1 MRILRLVVLVLVV
14 ALTATLT
21 YGEKITVMDRDDGL
35 PIAGVTL
42 LSEVGHI
49 LGITDKNGVAELHC
63 DTDYPFTLRCVGYEM
78 LTVTAHK
85 DTLFLNSAEYALP
98 EVSVTISGRPFR
110 RVIWYAREYSTG
122 STGLDT
128 MQLYSEYMLE
138 SFIVDHKVKGYH
150 SSDARL
156 KTKSVKRYA
165 RISGVNRNDSV
176 FIPGEKDDITIL
188 AWGGTFC
195 KLPDGRIEETQAIRA
210 GAMVDSVAGEYAIDK
225 VLQKGGGRYLVIS
238 DWLSGHKNHS
248 WSPTLFKIFGM
259 TIDIDRYDSSFCFQ
273 QNEHGIYD
281 MYDLMYSS
289 LNLNIL
295 ARGKI
300 FKWLFRSSEPLRMN
314 TCIELYPV
322 EITSHSHDEYR
333 ELRKDKSPLE
343 FQIPLSVLP
352 EMPAVSELKHSVSS
366 IYE

>member
-1 MRILRLVVLVLVV
+1 MRILKLVVLAFVV
-14 ALTATLT
+14 TLTAVVT
-21 YGEKITVMDRDDGL
+21 YGEKITIIGRDDGHPL
-35 PIAGVTL
+35 AGVTL
-42 LSEVGHI
+42 LSKAGHI
-49 LGITDKNGVAELHC
+49 LGTTDKNGVAEIHW
-63 DTDYPFTLRCVGYEM
+63 DTDYPFTIRCVGYEV
-78 LTVTAHK
+78 LTVTIPE
-85 DTLFLNSAEYALP
+85 DTIFLSAAEYVLP
-98 EVSVTISGRPFR
+98 EVSVSVSGRPFR

-138 SFIVDHKVKGYH
+138 SFFVDRKVKGYH
-150 SSDARL
+150 SSDRDL
-156 KTKSVKRYA
+156 TTKAVRRYA
-165 RISGVNRNDSV
+165 RISGVNRNDSII
-176 FIPGEKDDITIL
+176 IPKENDDITIL

-195 KLPDGRIEETQAIRA
+195 KLPDGKIEETRAIRE
-210 GAMVDSVAGEYAIDK
+210 GATVDSVAGEYATDK
-225 VLQKGGGRYLVIS
+225 ILQKGGGRYVVIS
-238 DWLSGHKNHS
+238 DRLSGHRNHS

-273 QNEHGIYD
+273 QNERGIYD
-281 MYDLMYSS
+281 LYDLMYSS

-322 EITSHSHDEYR
+322 EITSHSHDEYT
-333 ELRKDKSPLE
+333 ELRKDKNPLE
-343 FQIPLSVLP
+343 FQIPSSVLP
-352 EMPAVSELKHSVSS
+352 EIQAASELKHTISS